1 MLHTVTFSTF
11 MVDVPPFWRLV
22 LAIGITVGVTLLM
35 VWLFHGRVLAL
46 NAKDEMAKDARN
58 ARKQAAED
66 AGETFDEPPL
76 PAPAY
81 ELSGRAIGLTTTAFV
96 FLLAFVFGNFWQAS
110 KAATAATEAEAADF
124 ARARV
129 VASKIAPDKGGP
141 QVLAALEAYQN
152 DVMNQQWP
160 LLEHADSPAAYT
172 TLVEAGLPVADA
184 LLEASKAGADN
195 APEWESLTSAVD
207 DMFDQ
212 GRNRVD
218 ALPNRAAPGALAV
231 IFILGITNLVLVA
244 LFIPVRL
251 GANLFLM
258 GMMAAITALL
268 LFIVVEAS
276 NPYVGATAVHWPVT
290 GTSP

>member
-35 VWLFHGRVLAL
+35 VRIFHGRVLAL
-46 NAKDEMAKDARN
+46 NAKDELAKEARN
-58 ARKQAAED
+58 ARKEAAEE

-76 PAPAY
+76 PAPAF

-141 QVLAALEAYQN
+141 QLVAALEAYQD
-152 DVMNQQWP
+152 DVMNKQWT

-172 TLVEAGLPVADA
+172 SLIEAGLPVADA
-184 LLEASKAGADN
+184 LLEAAKAGADT
-195 APEWESLTSAVD
+195 APEWDSLKAAVD

-290 GTSP
+290 GVSP

>member
-1 MLHTVTFSTF
+1 MLHSVTFSTF
-11 MVDVPPFWRLV
+11 MVDVPPYLRLF

-35 VWLFHGRVLAL
+35 VWLFRSRVVAL
-46 NAKDEMAKDARN
+46 NAKDELAKDARN
-58 ARKQAAED
+58 ARKEAAEE

-76 PAPAY
+76 PAPIY

-124 ARARV
+124 SRARV
-129 VASKIAPDKGGP
+129 VASKIAPDRGGL
-141 QVLAALEAYQN
+141 QLVAALDAYRD
-152 DVMNQQWP
+152 DVMTKQWP
-160 LLEHADSPAAYT
+160 LLEEADSPAAYA
-172 TLVEAGLPVADA
+172 LLIEAGLPVADA
-184 LLEASKAGADN
+184 MLEASTAGADN
-195 APEWESLTSAVD
+195 APEWDSLKAAVD

-212 GRNRVD
+212 GRDRVD

-244 LFIPVRL
+244 IFIPVRL

-258 GMMAAITALL
+258 AMMATITALL

-276 NPYVGATAVHWPVT
+276 NPYVGATAVQWPVV
-290 GTSP
+290 GGSP